1 MGLDGD
7 DDGGVLPVATAT
19 AAASSLQVKRK
30 VQGQVRKEHGCA
42 GSVMMNL
49 RRA

>member
-19 AAASSLQVKRK
+19 AEVKRK

>member
-1 MGLDGD
+1 MDGD
-7 DDGGVLPVATAT
+7 DGGGVLPVATTT

-30 VQGQVRKEHGCA
+30 VQVQVRKEHGHA

>member
-1 MGLDGD
+1 MDGVD
-7 DDGGVLPVATAT
+7 GGGVLPVATTT
-19 AAASSLQVKRK
+19 AAASSLQMKRK
-30 VQGQVRKEHGCA
+30 VRGKVSKEHGRA